1 MKRMLALGVFWY
13 FFLLTGC
20 TQIEDIPGESA
31 SVETVD
37 PVAQQSVELK
47 KYYFQSAEEVERMS
61 DEDLVYINQHA
72 YRTSDFYEEGE
83 FKEVDFF
90 GVELAE
96 EPYESVNL
104 DFFWQD
110 DLKIELDVSQPIPEE
125 EFDRLVEKDIEMM
138 YYYADSRRTDE
149 ETGDKVVSQDTFF
162 CGENDMY
169 AAYSVRYTQKR
180 TMYIDNILTSNDIPR
195 AYRQIYLKN
204 FLMETNVEDWRA
216 YLLGE
221 LSADYVKEQLDVF
234 ACNFPETVSGG
245 YYLPI
250 IYREVIE
257 EEDRYIYITYNTKFD
272 YSEAGENNVV
282 ILEKHKSYVDKKT
295 HVITRGD
302 SVEIRRAE
310 IPGTEYDVE
319 PVY

>member
-1 MKRMLALGVFWY
+1 MKRMLIVGSILVLFC
-13 FFLLTGC
+13 LTGC
-20 TQIEDIPGESA
+20 TKTENNSGESVP
-31 SVETVD
+31 VESVD
-37 PVAQQSVELK
+37 PVAYQSVELK
-47 KYYFQSAEEVERMS
+47 KYRFQSAEEVEKMS

-90 GVELAE
+90 GVELDE
-96 EPYESVNL
+96 ELYEGVSI
-104 DFFWQD
+104 DFFWRR
-110 DLKIELDVSQPIPEE
+110 DLEIELDVSQPIPEE
-125 EFDRLVEKDIEMM
+125 EFDRLVEEDIEMM
-138 YYYADSRRTDE
+138 YYYADSRREDE
-149 ETGDKVVSQDTFF
+149 ETGDKVVSKDTFF

-169 AAYSVRYTQKR
+169 AAYSVRYTQRR
-180 TMYIDNILTSNDIPR
+180 TMYVDHVLTSNDIPR

-216 YLLGE
+216 YLLGD

-234 ACNFPETVSGG
+234 AYNFPATVSRSHHV
-245 YYLPI
+245 PI

-257 EEDRYIYITYNTKFD
+257 EEDRYIYITYNSRFD
-272 YSEAGENNVV
+272 YSESGENNVV
-282 ILEKHKSYVDKKT
+282 ILEKIKNYVDKET
-295 HVITRGD
+295 HVMTCD
-302 SVEIRRAE
+302 YPVEVRRAE